1 MNMLLDASTN
11 PGWVDALV
19 KAITNI
25 LNPILT
31 LVAVAGIIY
40 AIVVGVKFVKADEK
54 GQRDEA
60 KQKLIYVIVGIVVT
74 FLLIALFFWI
84 EKNIGTWLTSLKK
97 GDLGASA
104 TPETPA
110 TPEDDAVI
118 NFIRI
123 KLGL

>member
-1 MNMLLDASTN
+1 MNMLLT
-11 PGWVDALV
+11 PQWVTDLV
-19 KAITNI
+19 TAITNI

-54 GQRDEA
+54 GERDEA
-60 KQKLIYVIVGIVVT
+60 KQKLIFVIVGIVVT

-84 EKNIGTWLTSLKK
+84 KANIGTWLGALEDGT
-97 GDLGASA
+97 LGGST
-104 TPETPA
+104 TPETPV
-110 TPEDDAVI
+110 TPEGSAVV